1 MISSALIVQVLLG
14 HGSMTQIWIPHVWW
28 LVRAAII
35 HGLLKF
41 WSHVALKGTHLLFLL
56 PLNGLLALKLFELAL
71 HLINLAGLVI
81 VVAVTAFVKFLL
93 AVK

>member
-14 HGSMTQIWIPHVWW
+14 HGSMAQIWISHVWW

-41 WSHVALKGTHLLFLL
+41 WSHIALKGTHLLFLL

-71 HLINLAGLVI
+71 HLINLTGLVI